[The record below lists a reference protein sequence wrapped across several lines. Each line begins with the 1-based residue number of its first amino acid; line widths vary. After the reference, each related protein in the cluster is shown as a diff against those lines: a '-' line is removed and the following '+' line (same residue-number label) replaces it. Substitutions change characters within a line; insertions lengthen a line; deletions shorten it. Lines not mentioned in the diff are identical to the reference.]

1 MKEIH
6 LSAYMFMGAKSKMLA
21 LHNSF
26 ILFYCYSLG
35 PYSQL
40 GFGGWPWN
48 RFYASSKL
56 NFSD

>member
-1 MKEIH
+1 M
-6 LSAYMFMGAKSKMLA
+6 LMGAKSKMLA

-40 GFGGWPWN
+40 GFGGAGHGIVFMHPPSLILVIN
-48 RFYASSKL
+48 DFR
-56 NFSD
+56 